1 MKKLLFKDKKVI
13 VFDLDGTVVRLAA
26 DWVTLKNKLLEKY
39 SKLYDEKCSFESMSV
54 CLSKIVEKGDEKV
67 LKNFFDIMRRY
78 ELENIKQNQPIEE
91 TIFFINNKEL
101 FGCNKDAKL
110 AILSLNTRDTII
122 KSLKL
127 ANISNEIDL
136 IIGREDVR
144 KWKPDPEGL
153 LKIQDYFNINNED
166 MIYFGDLEKD
176 ILTGKNAG
184 IKAYLI
190 DELIQ
195 LVNKMKKKLK
205 NN

>member
-1 MKKLLFKDKKVI
+1 MKESSLSTKKI
-13 VFDLDGTVVRLAA
+13 LVFDLDGTIVRLTA
-26 DWVTLKNKLLEKY
+26 DWMSLKEHLVFKY
-39 SKLYDEKCSFESMSV
+39 QKIYKEKCDFKSMSA

-67 LKNFFDIMRRY
+67 LKNFFDIIRHY
-78 ELENIKQNQPIEE
+78 ELENIKGNQPIEE

-101 FGCNKDAKL
+101 FEGNKDAKL

-122 KSLKL
+122 KSLEL
-127 ANISNEIDL
+127 ANILNKIDL

-153 LKIQDYFNINNED
+153 LKIQEYFKTKKED

-184 IKAYLI
+184 IEAYLI

-195 LVNKMKKKLK
+195 LVNKIKKELK
-205 NN
+205 KD